1 MAPARNTTGWSRT
14 LLAAATAT
22 AMALALSFAPAAA
35 QTILGRVL
43 ERGGGGAVAGA
54 MVRLETAAGA
64 TGVGWLTA
72 ADGRF
77 RLQAP
82 AGGAYAIRVERI
94 GFAATLV
101 RDVTVA
107 PDGIASIDIVVET
120 QPIALEG
127 LEVAARGGRCRVEG
141 GGGSAQLLWDEARKA
156 LSAASWTESRGELR
170 FVVGVWDRQI
180 SMRTSQIL
188 SEETSQRDV
197 VGANS
202 VQSLAPDRLLAEG
215 YVQTRGPY
223 SYYYAPDAE
232 ALLSDEFQDTHC
244 FRVVEG
250 EPGTPYWG
258 LEFEPNDERR
268 LPDVAGVIW
277 LDRVSARLD
286 RVEFRYTGL
295 DVPGASRARGEVR
308 FAELES
314 GQWIVRDWFI
324 QAPMP
329 ASAAGTPGRLRGDVA
344 ALQIHDVGSTVELVE
359 GRGILW
365 RPDIAPGRVRGTVF
379 DSIAGAPL
387 AGASVRIAG
396 SNLRALVDLD
406 GRFELRGVR
415 PGMHRLGFGH
425 ERLDSLGV
433 TTGWTTVEVEPGGVV
448 EVELAVPSW
457 LSLLARS
464 CGDGGAGALVGYVF
478 SRSGARVG
486 GASVEVVGPGA
497 DAGSPRTAA
506 SDGEGGYVLCGV
518 PAGVTRVAARLG
530 TAESEVIEVRIDATR
545 FAHADLTLRPQR
557 VVAAV
562 PGALR
567 PALVGTVVARGSSRP
582 LEGVAVAL
590 LGPDGEPVTSTIT
603 DDQGRFSAVLDE
615 GGEVFLSVSR
625 LGYTGAVS
633 EAITLTQGTRRIEVI
648 LPEEAIEIDPVI
660 VLVDSRLPRLERV
673 GFYERSVTHPGAFIQ
688 QDDVAAISPARTS
701 DLLGR
706 VPGVRVATDSSGGVL
721 RRRVLFNRLA
731 LLEGDLCYPALF
743 VDDQLARIGGSRTES
758 QWPAIQGVEPP
769 PAEDVPS
776 IDELVPPQE
785 ILAVEMYENAARLPS
800 RFIGLGTHCGVIVIW
815 TTRAR

>member
-1 MAPARNTTGWSRT
+1 MVPATITTGWSRT
-14 LLAAATAT
+14 LLAAATA
-22 AMALALSFAPAAA
+22 MALAPSFAPAVA
-35 QTILGRVL
+35 QTVLGRVL
-43 ERGGGGAVAGA
+43 ERGGGGPVAGA
-54 MVRLETAAGA
+54 MLRLETVVGS

-82 AGGAYAIRVERI
+82 AGGTYAIRVERI
-94 GFAATLV
+94 GFAATVV

-107 PDGIASIDIVVET
+107 ADGIASIDVVVET

-156 LSAASWTESRGELR
+156 LAAASWTESRGELR
-170 FVVGVWDRQI
+170 FVVSVWDRQI
-180 SMRTSQIL
+180 SPRTSQIL
-188 SEETSQRDV
+188 FEETSQHDV

-202 VQSLAPDRLLAEG
+202 VQSLPPDQLLADG

-232 ALLSDEFQDTHC
+232 ALLSDEFQNTHC

-250 EPGTPYWG
+250 ERGSPYLG
-258 LEFEPNDERR
+258 LEFKPNDERR

-308 FAELES
+308 FADLES

-324 QAPMP
+324 HAPMP
-329 ASAAGTPGRLRGDVA
+329 ASPIGTPGRLRRDAA

-359 GRGILW
+359 GQGILW
-365 RPDIAPGRVRGTVF
+365 RPDIAPGGVRGTVF

-387 AGASVRIAG
+387 AGASVRVAG
-396 SNLRALVDLD
+396 GNLRALVDLD

-415 PGMHRLGFGH
+415 PGMHRLTFGH

-433 TTGWTTVEVEPGGVV
+433 TAGWRTVEVEPGGVV

-464 CGDGGAGALVGYVF
+464 CGDEGAGALVGYVY

-486 GASVEVVGPGA
+486 GATVEAHVASGVPGE
-497 DAGSPRTAA
+497 PRTAA

-530 TAESEVIEVRIDATR
+530 TTESEAIEIRVDSTR
-545 FAHADLTLRPQR
+545 YALADLTLRPE
-557 VVAAV
+557 VVAAAV
-562 PGALR
+562 QGALR
-567 PALVGTVVARGSSRP
+567 PALVGTVVVRGSRRP
-582 LEGVAVAL
+582 LEGVAVGL
-590 LGPDGEPVTSTIT
+590 LGPDGETVASTIT
-603 DDQGRFSAVLDE
+603 DGQGRFSAVLDE

-633 EAITLTQGTRRIEVI
+633 EAITLIEGTRRIEVI

-660 VLVDSRLPRLERV
+660 VLVDSRLPQLERV

-706 VPGVRVATDSSGGVL
+706 VPGVRVTTDSSGSVP

-731 LLEGDLCYPALF
+731 LIEGDLCYPALF

-769 PAEDVPS
+769 PGEDVPS
-776 IDELVPPQE
+776 IDELVPPHE